1 MCTTR
6 TLKNQDIKIIRII
19 IWNIFAHMSLSK
31 SILTLIMN
39 KWILLDFFNKIFCKE
54 STNLKDKYGFFP
66 FEYHFKGHTTK
77 AINCVYFHFDF
88 ISRKQKK
95 KPKKLYFFDYIS
107 KIYFLIQKMGLYA
120 AMVVIQNE
128 WLKWFIWYHLI
139 LSVRSMTNYNPY
151 YYITLIR

>member
-6 TLKNQDIKIIRII
+6 TLENQDIKIIRII

-31 SILTLIMN
+31 NILTLIMN

-95 KPKKLYFFDYIS
+95 KTKETVLFWLHLKNIFSYTKNGLVCSYGCYTKWMVKMIYMISFNFECQKYDKL
-107 KIYFLIQKMGLYA
+107 
-120 AMVVIQNE
+120 
-128 WLKWFIWYHLI
+128 
-139 LSVRSMTNYNPY
+139 
-151 YYITLIR
+151 